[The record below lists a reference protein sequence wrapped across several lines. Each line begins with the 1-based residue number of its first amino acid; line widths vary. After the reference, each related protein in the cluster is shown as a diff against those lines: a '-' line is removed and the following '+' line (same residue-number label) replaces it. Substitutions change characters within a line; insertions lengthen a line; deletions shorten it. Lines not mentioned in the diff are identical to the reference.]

1 MLLFF
6 ALQQE
11 GSLCAQHCL
20 NALLQGTV
28 PANADREQCVKCL
41 TYNLSLSCKEDPLT
55 FMSRITF
62 NSKPNIT
69 SF

>member
-41 TYNLSLSCKEDPLT
+41 TYNL
-55 FMSRITF
+55 
-62 NSKPNIT
+62 
-69 SF
+69 

>member
-1 MLLFF
+1 MFSCESCLFASLQGLKSIRNYFINVTIFF

-28 PANADREQCVKCL
+28 PANADREQCVKC
-41 TYNLSLSCKEDPLT
+41 
-55 FMSRITF
+55 
-62 NSKPNIT
+62 
-69 SF
+69 